1 MKLPS
6 VPSTSEKSRLTTK
19 KRVRSNIFTSD
30 LDDLST
36 PGPSKKVKV
45 SETLNMKKVTKKGE
59 EESTSSSEDNE
70 KVPYDDSE
78 TSDISEISNFKE
90 KMELLQKKKNISQP
104 IRTYSVSSFSSASES
119 SHGIYQRGA
128 GAEKKKKKISKSKTA
143 QTRKDNKEK
152 TQNDLLG
159 KENNKEEK
167 TVKAKCGKKNEK
179 KGGKKGRQQAASSS
193 DLVPSP
199 IQEEEMLTL
208 RRPRTRQ
215 RK

>member
-1 MKLPS
+1 MKDQLKFDPKSWDFLDSGKCVERDHDFLPNWITNKIEEGKAEAINTFLTPRPPMPEPMKLPS

-128 GAEKKKKKISKSKTA
+128 GAEKKKKKIQDST
-143 QTRKDNKEK
+143 NKK
-152 TQNDLLG
+152 
-159 KENNKEEK
+159 
-167 TVKAKCGKKNEK
+167 
-179 KGGKKGRQQAASSS
+179 RQQ
-193 DLVPSP
+193 
-199 IQEEEMLTL
+199 
-208 RRPRTRQ
+208 
-215 RK
+215 RKNTE